1 MSAVTRALV
10 KANFY
15 QDSVALMRVASEV
28 KKLPGVQEAA
38 AMMGTEANKAILAE
52 AGLEAPELRQALA
65 NDLIL
70 AVRAGDAAAAAAGL
84 AKAEE
89 LLAARRTAPAGA
101 GPFRPRTLE
110 TAAKGLPGANLALIS
125 VPGEYAEAEAAK
137 ALRLGLHV
145 LLFSDNV
152 PADAERR
159 LKDLAISR
167 DLLMMGP
174 DCGTALIG
182 GVPLAFANVVPR
194 GAIGIVSASGTGLQQ
209 VSCLLAGAGEGV
221 SHGIGVGGRDLSDAI
236 DGRMALH
243 ALRALAADA
252 GTHVLVLIS
261 KPPSPA
267 VAANVVEALEAAGKP
282 GVVCFLG
289 SGAAHRPATSRRLTF
304 ADTLEDAALAAAAL
318 RRNQPFT
325 PRPFTMDLAEAEVLA
340 AGQAHRLREH
350 HGAIRGI
357 FAGGTLAHEG
367 LLILERLAGPVA
379 SNLKQDGLK
388 PGAVEGHAVWDLG
401 SDEFTRGR
409 PHPMLDSTLRREFL
423 LREANDPS
431 VGVILFDLVLGHG
444 AHPDPAGDLLPG
456 IEAARQAA
464 QRRGRRLI
472 FVGSICG
479 TAKDPQD
486 LQGQAA
492 RLEETGVVLMPSNV
506 QAARLAALI
515 ATRGGAMARLRAIT

>member
-1 MSAVTRALV
+1 MSAVTRTLV
-10 KANFY
+10 RANFY
-15 QDSVALMRVASEV
+15 QDSVTLMRLASEV

-38 AMMGTEANKAILAE
+38 AMMGTEANKVILAE
-52 AGLEAPELRQALA
+52 AGLEAPEMRQAQP

-84 AKAEE
+84 ARAEE
-89 LLAARRTAPAGA
+89 LLAARQTATAIAGA
-101 GPFRPRTLE
+101 FRPRTLE
-110 TAAKGLPGANLALIS
+110 TAAKSLPGANLALIS
-125 VPGEYAEAEAAK
+125 VPGEYAEAEATK
-137 ALRLGLHV
+137 ALRQGLHV

-152 PADAERR
+152 PVDAERR

-209 VSCLLAGAGEGV
+209 VSCLLAAAGEGV

-236 DGRMALH
+236 EGRMTLH
-243 ALRALAADA
+243 ALRALTADPA
-252 GTHVLVLIS
+252 TQVLVLIS

-267 VAANVVEALEAAGKP
+267 VAAKVIERLEAARKP

-289 SGAAHRPATSRRLTF
+289 LGAGNRPAASSRLAF
-304 ADTLEDAALAAAAL
+304 VETLEDAALAAADI
-318 RRNQPFT
+318 RRGRPFT
-325 PRPFTMDLAEAEVLA
+325 PRPFTMDLEEAELLA

-350 HGAIRGI
+350 QEAIRGV
-357 FAGGTLAHEG
+357 FAGGTLAHEAV
-367 LLILERLAGPVA
+367 LILEGLSGPVA
-379 SNLKQDGLK
+379 SNLKQEGLK
-388 PGAVEGHAVWDLG
+388 PQEVQGHAVWDLG
-401 SDEFTRGR
+401 ADEFTRGR

-423 LREANDPS
+423 RREANDPS
-431 VGVILFDLVLGHG
+431 VGVLLFDIVLGHG

-456 IEAARQAA
+456 IETARATA
-464 QRRGRRLI
+464 ERRGRRLV

-479 TAKDPQD
+479 TAKDPQG
-486 LQGQAA
+486 LPEQAA
-492 RLEETGVVLMPSNV
+492 RLEEAGVALMPSNA

-515 ATRGGAMARLRAIT
+515 ATRGEAMARLRAIA